1 MKRSINRCLGVFV
14 IFFITSFYL
23 RCNAQENHTIVHDP
37 VAIEADGA
45 YYIFNTGVGIA
56 SLKSKDLT
64 NWQYLGPVFKKSPE
78 WAKKEVPKF
87 DGNIWAP
94 DISFHNGKFFLYY
107 SISSFASNRSCIG
120 VATNT
125 TLNPS
130 NPDFMWE
137 DIGKIIES
145 VPGRD
150 NWNAIDPNLIFDENG
165 TPWLAFGSFW
175 GGLKMVKMNSDLLSI
190 AKPEEW
196 HTIASR
202 ERDRYLDE
210 TDPGNAA
217 IEAPFIYRKNG
228 YFYLFV
234 SFDLCC
240 RGEKSNYNVR
250 VGRSKTLTGP
260 YLDKSGVSMLDGG
273 GTLILSGDETFY
285 GVGHCAI
292 SNLDNEDYF
301 LCHGYLKKD
310 KGKPILITKKINW
323 DKDGWPILIS
333 K

>member
-1 MKRSINRCLGVFV
+1 MKRTIIQSLGVFG
-14 IFFITSFYL
+14 IFIITSFFL
-23 RCNAQENHTIVHDP
+23 KCSAQENYTIVHDP
-37 VAIEADGA
+37 VAIEAEGA
-45 YYIFNTGVGIA
+45 YYIFNTGIGIA
-56 SLKSKDLT
+56 SLKSNDLI
-64 NWQYLGPVFKKSPE
+64 NWQYLGPVFKRSPE

-94 DISFHNGKFFLYY
+94 DISFHNGKYYLYY

-125 TLNPS
+125 TLDPS
-130 NPDFMWE
+130 DPDFMWE
-137 DIGKIIES
+137 DQGKIIES

-165 TPWLAFGSFW
+165 VPWITFGSFW
-175 GGLKMVKMNSDLLSI
+175 GGLKLVKMNSDLVSI
-190 AKPEEW
+190 AQPEEW

-202 ERDRYLDE
+202 ERDRLLDE
-210 TDPGNAA
+210 TDPGDAA
-217 IEAPFIYRKNG
+217 IEAPFIYRKNEF
-228 YFYLFV
+228 FYLFV

-250 VGRSKTLTGP
+250 VGRSKTLIGP
-260 YLDKSGVSMLDGG
+260 YFDKDGVSMLNGG

-292 SNLDNEDYF
+292 SDLKNEDYF

-310 KGKPILITKKINW
+310 KGKPILITKKISW
-323 DKDGWPILIS
+323 DINGWPTLIS